1 MLPIYISVID
11 EPAKRSLFE
20 QVYLR
25 YRKQMFYLAR
35 TLLEDTA
42 AAEDAVH
49 DVFLR
54 IASHHM
60 PTLQKLTDPDD
71 LRNYLLKATKNTCI
85 NHRKKHWGK
94 TISLDTINEHDL
106 SGDPQLSDDAFW
118 ERLFVISDAKQ
129 LIHAIRQLPE
139 PYPHILY
146 DHFVLGLSSRE
157 LSDFTGVKPATIE
170 KQIYRGK
177 QRLLKLLD
185 QTGGSHDEN

>member
-1 MLPIYISVID
+1 MLPIYISMID

-71 LRNYLLKATKNTCI
+71 IKNFE
-85 NHRKKHWGK
+85 KM
-94 TISLDTINEHDL
+94 LDIMEDNEDIQNVWHN
-106 SGDPQLSDDAFW
+106 W
-118 ERLFVISDAKQ
+118 
-129 LIHAIRQLPE
+129 
-139 PYPHILY
+139 
-146 DHFVLGLSSRE
+146 
-157 LSDFTGVKPATIE
+157 
-170 KQIYRGK
+170 
-177 QRLLKLLD
+177 
-185 QTGGSHDEN
+185 DEE